1 MEKLELYSNM
11 SMMVLAGSETS
22 ATLLSGLVFHLLS
35 NPEIYEKLTKEVR
48 SAFSDTSDMTFRNEA
63 DLPYLNACIEEALR
77 IYPPVPMSI
86 PRRTPPEGAT
96 IAGRFIPGNVLP
108 TPRRLIRRE
117 SC

>member
-1 MEKLELYSNM
+1 MEKFELYSNM
-11 SMMVLAGSETS
+11 SMIVLAGSETS
-22 ATLLSGLVFHLLS
+22 ATLLSGLVFHLLE
-35 NPEIYEKLTKEVR
+35 NPEIYGKLAKEVR
-48 SAFSDTSDMTFRNEA
+48 SALKETSDMNFSNEA
-63 DLPYLNACIEEALR
+63 NLPYLNACIEEALR

-108 TPRRLIRRE
+108 HPRCLIGRE